1 MIHVHLSSLISAFA
15 AATEA
20 WKAETE
26 ALRGQL
32 DRSEQALVGERA
44 RADVLRDRLNAQL
57 MAAETTEARAA
68 ALRDRLDAMQ
78 AQLAE
83 AHSALQAA
91 AETERRAVSAEASRE
106 TERGHAD
113 ALRDRFE
120 AMREQLT
127 ARQEVVDAAEAI
139 RQADDRRRAL
149 GRWARLRRAWRGE

>member
-1 MIHVHLSSLISAFA
+1 MPN
-15 AATEA
+15 
-20 WKAETE
+20 
-26 ALRGQL
+26 
-32 DRSEQALVGERA
+32 
-44 RADVLRDRLNAQL
+44 VLRDRLNAQL

-139 RQADDRRRAL
+139 RQADDQPPRARPL
-149 GRWARLRRAWRGE
+149 GAAQAGVAGGVSIVDKPSPAPSIL